1 MKETRA
7 TTRYARSFAEL
18 ATEQGQLEQV
28 YADMNYIQKV
38 CNGNRELS
46 ILLNSPV
53 IKTDKKQAILKQIFQ
68 ENVSKLT
75 ASFLHLI
82 TAKRREPLLS
92 SIAESFIQQYKVR
105 KKILTAV
112 ITTASGLDEDIRK
125 KVLALIQSGA
135 DSNLPDKPSAIE
147 LIEKIN
153 ENLLGGFVLTVGDKR
168 VDASIATQV
177 KRLAMSFSENPYI
190 KEY

>member
-7 TTRYARSFAEL
+7 SVRYARSFADL

-28 YADMNYIQKV
+28 YADMSYIQKV

-46 ILLNSPV
+46 VLLHSPV

-68 ENVSKLT
+68 DNISKLT
-75 ASFLHLI
+75 ANFIHLI
-82 TAKRREPLLS
+82 TAKRREAFLPT
-92 SIAESFIQQYKVR
+92 IAESFIEQYKTR

-112 ITTASGLDEDIRK
+112 ITTASGLDNDIRK
-125 KVLALIQSGA
+125 KVLDLIKSGA

-147 LIEKIN
+147 LVEKIN
-153 ENLLGGFVLTVGDKR
+153 ESLLGGFILSVGDKR